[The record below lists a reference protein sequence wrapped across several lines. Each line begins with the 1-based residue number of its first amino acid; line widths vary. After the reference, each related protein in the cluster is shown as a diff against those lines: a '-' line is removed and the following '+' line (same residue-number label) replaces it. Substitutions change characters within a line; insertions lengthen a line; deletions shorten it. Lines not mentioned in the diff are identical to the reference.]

1 MKLRHYETMFLL
13 HPELSTDDRDD
24 AVEKFS
30 GIITDDGGQIVNVD
44 KWPLKKLAYKVQ
56 KQTHGYYVVIDFG
69 AKSSTI
75 QELTRNF
82 RLDER
87 VMKFITTKLDD
98 EFDAEEAAKKY
109 EQAQKEEEAPAE
121 PSSES
126 SSGEKE
132 E

>member
-1 MKLRHYETMFLL
+1 MFLL

-98 EFDAEEAAKKY
+98 EFNAEEAAKKY

>member
-30 GIITDDGGQIVNVD
+30 GIITDDGGQIVNID

-98 EFDAEEAAKKY
+98 EFNAEEAAKKY

>member
-98 EFDAEEAAKKY
+98 EFNAEEAAKKY
-109 EQAQKEEEAPAE
+109 EQAQKEEEAPTE

>member
-13 HPELSTDDRDD
+13 HPELSTEDRDD

-30 GIITDDGGQIVNVD
+30 NIITKDSGQIVNID

-69 AKSSTI
+69 AKGHTI

-98 EFDAEEAAKKY
+98 EFNLEEAAKKY
-109 EQAQKEEEAPAE
+109 AQKEEKKDQSEE
-121 PSSES
+121 SSSES
-126 SSGEKE
+126 SEGKE